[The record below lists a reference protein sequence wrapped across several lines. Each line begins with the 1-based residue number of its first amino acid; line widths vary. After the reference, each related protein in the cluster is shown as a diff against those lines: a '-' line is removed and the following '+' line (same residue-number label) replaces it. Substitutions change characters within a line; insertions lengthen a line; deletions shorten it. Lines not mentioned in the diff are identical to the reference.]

1 VGRRKTGDSHLFF
14 VTCFSTEQRAVVAG
28 LPLDSWR
35 RADAQDTLDWMTEKL
50 ADETAENRRRGMAI
64 VKMYS

>member
-1 VGRRKTGDSHLFF
+1 VNGYHVD
-14 VTCFSTEQRAVVAG
+14 G
-28 LPLDSWR
+28 LPLLDSWR
-35 RADAQDTLDWMTEKL
+35 RADAQDTLEWMTEKL